1 MNAPR
6 IYFDHNATTPLD
18 PEVLAAMSAAGGRFF
33 ANPSSLHA
41 EGRAARQAV
50 EQARDEVAAL
60 LTAAPSEIVFTSG
73 GTEGNNLA
81 VLGAARA
88 ARQRGG
94 PAHVISSPLE
104 HPSVRAALAQLRDEG
119 FAITLLPVDAQGRL
133 VPAVLRA
140 ALGAQPASLVSLSL
154 CNHELGNLYPIA
166 ELARAAHAAGARFH
180 CDAVQ
185 GAGRV
190 PIDVRALEVDLLTL
204 SAHKLAG
211 PKGVG
216 ALYCRGAGSAA
227 DPKAGAGE
235 LAIAPLLIGGEQEKG
250 RRAGTENVPG
260 IVGLGRACKLARER
274 LQTAAVRIAGLRD
287 RLEGRLLALPGARRH
302 GDPEARAPGTANL
315 AFAGVEGE
323 LLFMNLDLRGV
334 AVSTG
339 AACSSGSP
347 EPSPVLLALG
357 LGAGAALEAV
367 RFSLG
372 STNTEV
378 EVDQVAKWVEEIILQ
393 VRALSAPSGLPDGLS
408 GTKSV
413 QFQ

>member
-18 PEVLAAMSAAGGRFF
+18 PQVLAAMSAASERLF

-41 EGRAARQAV
+41 EGRAARHAV
-50 EQARDEVAAL
+50 EQARAEVAAL
-60 LTAAPSEIVFTSG
+60 LAAAPSEIVLTSG

-104 HPSVRAALAQLRDEG
+104 HPSVRAALGLLREEG
-119 FAITLLPVDAQGRL
+119 FAITLLPVDENGRL
-133 VPAVLRA
+133 APESLRAVLS
-140 ALGAQPASLVSLSL
+140 AQPASLVSLSL
-154 CNHELGNLYPIA
+154 CNHELGNLYPIG
-166 ELARAAHAAGARFH
+166 ELARVAHAAGAYFH

-185 GAGRV
+185 AAGRV
-190 PIDVRALEVDLLTL
+190 PIDVRALAVDLLTL
-204 SAHKLAG
+204 SAHKLSG

-216 ALYCRGAGSAA
+216 ALYCRGASSTAGR
-227 DPKAGAGE
+227 KALAGE
-235 LAIAPLLIGGEQEKG
+235 LALAPLLVGGQQEKG

-260 IVGLGRACKLARER
+260 IIGLGRACQLARER
-274 LQTAAVRIAGLRD
+274 LPGSAARIAGLRD

-302 GDPEARAPGTANL
+302 GDPEARVPGTTNL
-315 AFAGVEGE
+315 AFAEVEGE

-357 LGAGAALEAV
+357 LLPGAALEAV

-372 STNTEV
+372 STNTEL
-378 EVDQVAKWVEEIILQ
+378 EVDQVANWVEEIILQ
-393 VRALSAPSGLPDGLS
+393 VRALAS
-408 GTKSV
+408 
-413 QFQ
+413 

>member
-1 MNAPR
+1 
-6 IYFDHNATTPLD
+6 
-18 PEVLAAMSAAGGRFF
+18 
-33 ANPSSLHA
+33 
-41 EGRAARQAV
+41 
-50 EQARDEVAAL
+50 
-60 LTAAPSEIVFTSG
+60 
-73 GTEGNNLA
+73 
-81 VLGAARA
+81 
-88 ARQRGG
+88 
-94 PAHVISSPLE
+94 
-104 HPSVRAALAQLRDEG
+104 
-119 FAITLLPVDAQGRL
+119 ITLLPVDAQGRL
-133 VPAVLRA
+133 GPAALRA
-140 ALGAQPASLVSLSL
+140 ALDAQPASLVSLSL

-185 GAGRV
+185 AAGRV

-227 DPKAGAGE
+227 GPKAVAGE
-235 LAIAPLLIGGEQEKG
+235 LAIAPLLVGGQQEKG

-274 LQTAAVRIAGLRD
+274 LATTAVRIAELRD

-357 LGAGAALEAV
+357 LLPGAALEAV

-378 EVDQVAKWVEEIILQ
+378 EVDQVAAWVEEIILQ
-393 VRALSAPSGLPDGLS
+393 VRALAAPSGLPDGLS
-408 GTKSV
+408 GTSSV
-413 QFQ
+413 KFQ

>member
-1 MNAPR
+1 MNSPR
-6 IYFDHNATTPLD
+6 IYFDHNATTPLAS
-18 PEVLAAMSAAGGRFF
+18 EVLAAMSAASERLF

-41 EGRAARQAV
+41 EGRAARHAV
-50 EQARDEVAAL
+50 EQAREEVAAL
-60 LTAAPSEIVFTSG
+60 LAAQPSEIVLTSG

-88 ARQRGG
+88 LRQRGA

-104 HPSVRAALAQLRDEG
+104 HPSVRAALSQLREEG
-119 FAITLLPVDAQGRL
+119 FTVTLLPVDDKGRL
-133 VPAVLRA
+133 APEALRA
-140 ALGAQPASLVSLSL
+140 ALQVQPAALVSLAL

-166 ELARAAHAAGARFH
+166 ELAQLAHAAGARFH

-185 GAGRV
+185 AAGRIA
-190 PIDVRALEVDLLTL
+190 IDVRQLGVDLLTL

-216 ALYCRGAGSAA
+216 ALYCRGATPTASPSAL
-227 DPKAGAGE
+227 AGE
-235 LAIAPLLIGGEQEKG
+235 LALAPLLIGGQQEKG
-250 RRAGTENVPG
+250 RRAGTENVAG
-260 IVGLGRACKLARER
+260 IVGLGLACQLARSHLASAAPRVAALRER
-274 LQTAAVRIAGLRD
+274 LEA
-287 RLEGRLLALPGARRH
+287 RLLALPGARRH
-302 GDPEARAPGTANL
+302 GDPEARAPGTTNL

-357 LGAGAALEAV
+357 LTPAAALEAV

-372 STNTEV
+372 STNTQL
-378 EVDQVAKWVEEIILQ
+378 EVDEVAQWVEEIILQ
-393 VRALSAPSGLPDGLS
+393 VRALSAPAGLS
-408 GTKSV
+408 DKVPVGVSL
-413 QFQ
+413 

>member
-6 IYFDHNATTPLD
+6 IYFDHNATTPLH
-18 PEVLAAMSAAGGRFF
+18 PEVLAAMSAAGGRLF

-41 EGRAARQAV
+41 EGRAARHAV

-60 LTAAPSEIVFTSG
+60 LGAAPSEIVLTSG

-88 ARQRGG
+88 ARQRGA

-104 HPSVRAALAQLRDEG
+104 HPSVRAALGQLRDEG
-119 FAITLLPVDAQGRL
+119 FAITLLPVDGKGRL
-133 VPAVLRA
+133 DPEALRV
-140 ALGAQPASLVSLSL
+140 ALGAEPAALVSLSL
-154 CNHELGNLYPIA
+154 CNHELGNLYPIG
-166 ELARAAHAAGARFH
+166 ELARVAHAAGARFH

-185 GAGRV
+185 AAGRV
-190 PIDVRALEVDLLTL
+190 PIDVRALAVDLLTL
-204 SAHKLAG
+204 SGHKLSG

-216 ALYCRGAGSAA
+216 ALYCRGASSGAG
-227 DPKAGAGE
+227 PKAAAAE
-235 LAIAPLLIGGEQEKG
+235 LALAPLLIGGQQEKG

-260 IVGLGRACKLARER
+260 IIGLGHACKLARDR
-274 LQTAAVRIAGLRD
+274 LGAAAARTAGLRD
-287 RLEGRLLALPGARRH
+287 RLEARLLALPGARRH
-302 GDPEARAPGTANL
+302 GDPEARAPGTTNL

-357 LGAGAALEAV
+357 LPPGAALEAV

-372 STNTEV
+372 STNTEE
-378 EVDQVAKWVEEIILQ
+378 EVDRVAGWVEEIISQ
-393 VRALSAPSGLPDGLS
+393 VRALSAPDGAIR
-408 GTKSV
+408 
-413 QFQ
+413 